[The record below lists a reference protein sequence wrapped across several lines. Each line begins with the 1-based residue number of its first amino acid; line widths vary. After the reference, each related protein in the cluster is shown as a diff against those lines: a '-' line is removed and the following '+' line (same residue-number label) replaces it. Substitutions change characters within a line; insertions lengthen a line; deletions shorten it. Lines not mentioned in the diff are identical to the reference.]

1 MTKHDP
7 FDDSDQLRLPAEWLP
22 KYAEPFKPVP
32 AKIQKRRQNFVMV
45 PMWWY
50 ERLANPAPATR
61 CTALVALYVLH
72 MHFRSYGKP
81 FLLANGMLE
90 YDGIS
95 PDTKTRALKDL
106 EQRGLVTVEWR
117 ERKSP
122 TVQVITCRTHAAD
135 FPELPQRC
143 GYGLYSSLVCLFY

>member
-1 MTKHDP
+1 MTERNP
-7 FDDSDQLRLPAEWLP
+7 FDDPDQLKLPPEWLP

-32 AKIQKRRQNFVMV
+32 EKIRKRREQFVMV
-45 PMWWY
+45 PLWWY
-50 ERLANPAPATR
+50 ERLSNPVPASR
-61 CTALVALYVLH
+61 CTVLVALYVLH
-72 MHFRSYGKP
+72 LHWRNYGKP
-81 FLLANGMLE
+81 FRLANGMLK

-122 TVQVITCRTHAAD
+122 IVKVI
-135 FPELPQRC
+135 
-143 GYGLYSSLVCLFY
+143 V